1 MRAGLNMTSEVIT
14 DIAELELP
22 YGRRATLKNVEF
34 EGGMNMLRV
43 TLREGRRFTIID
55 LDADSARDFGN
66 QLSNWADNGT

>member
-1 MRAGLNMTSEVIT
+1 MTSEVIT

-43 TLREGRRFTIID
+43 TLREGRRFTIFD
-55 LDADSARDFGN
+55 LDANSARDFGN
-66 QLSNWADNGT
+66 QMSSWADKDS

>member
-1 MRAGLNMTSEVIT
+1 MTSEVIT

-43 TLREGRRFTIID
+43 TLREGRRFTIFD
-55 LDADSARDFGN
+55 LDANSARDFGN
-66 QLSNWADNGT
+66 QLSNWADKGT